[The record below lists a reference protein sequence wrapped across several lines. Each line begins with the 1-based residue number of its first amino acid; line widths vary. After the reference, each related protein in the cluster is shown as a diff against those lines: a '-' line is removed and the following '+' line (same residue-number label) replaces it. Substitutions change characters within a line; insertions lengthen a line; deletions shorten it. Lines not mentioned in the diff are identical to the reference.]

1 MDINFELYKIFYYA
15 AQCENFSEAARKL
28 YITQSA
34 VSQGIKN
41 LEMKLGVT
49 LFSRNSRHAKL
60 TPEGELLF
68 SHISQ
73 AFNYIKT
80 AEKKLVELHQLGTG
94 EIRIGASDTV
104 CKYYLLPYLEQFN
117 RQFPNIK
124 IQVINRTSPQ
134 IVDLLEKGTLDCGII
149 TLPVHHRAIQTI
161 ALVDVED
168 IWVAS
173 AKFQHLK
180 GLSLSLPELA
190 KEPLLLLE
198 KNSTTR
204 QNLDHFFETAGLSV
218 TPEIELESVDLLL
231 EFAKIGLGI
240 AHVVRESA
248 APFIARGELFEISCQ
263 TPLPPRQLG
272 MACVKN
278 VPLSRAAEQFIE
290 TLINTD
296 LSAH

>member
-1 MDINFELYKIFYYA
+1 MDVNFEWYKIFYYA
-15 AQCENFSEAARKL
+15 AQSENFSEAARQL

-41 LEMKLGVT
+41 LENKLGVT
-49 LFSRNSRHAKL
+49 LFDRNSRRARL
-60 TPEGELLF
+60 TPEGKLLF

-80 AEKKLVELHQLGTG
+80 GEKKLAELHQLGTG
-94 EIRIGASDTV
+94 EIRVGASDTV
-104 CKYYLLPYLEQFN
+104 CKYYLIPYLREFN
-117 RQFPNIK
+117 RRFPNIK

-134 IVDLLEKGTLDCGII
+134 IVELLEKGSLDCGII
-149 TLPVHHRAIQTI
+149 TMPVRHPAIETI
-161 ALVDVED
+161 TLAEVED

-173 AKFQHLK
+173 DKFKHL
-180 GLSLSLPELA
+180 SDRTLSLPELIQ
-190 KEPLLLLE
+190 EPLLLLE
-198 KNSTTR
+198 KTSATR
-204 QNLDHFFETAGLSV
+204 QNLDRFFQKEGLMV

-240 AHVVRESA
+240 AHMVRESA
-248 APFIARGELFEISCQ
+248 VPFIARGELFEISCHP
-263 TPLPPRQLG
+263 PLPPRQLG

-290 TLINTD
+290 TLLDPGRTTR
-296 LSAH
+296 

>member
-1 MDINFELYKIFYYA
+1 MDINFEWYKIFYYA
-15 AQCENFSEAARKL
+15 VQCETFSEAARQL

-41 LEMKLGVT
+41 LERKLGVT
-49 LFSRNSRHAKL
+49 LFFRNSRRAKL

-80 AEKKLVELHQLGTG
+80 AEKKLAELHQLGTG
-94 EIRIGASDTV
+94 EIRVGASDTV
-104 CKYYLLPYLEQFN
+104 CKYYLIPYLREFN
-117 RQFPNIK
+117 RKFPNVK

-134 IVDLLEKGTLDCGII
+134 IVELLEKGSLDCGII
-149 TLPVHHRAIQTI
+149 TLPLRHHAIETI
-161 ALVDVED
+161 ALDEVED

-173 AKFQHLK
+173 PKFAHLA
-180 GLSLSLPELA
+180 GRTLSLAELA

-198 KNSTTR
+198 KKSATR
-204 QNLDHFFETAGLSV
+204 QNLDHFFEKAGLMV

-248 APFIARGELFEISCQ
+248 VPFIARGELLEIICHPS
-263 TPLPPRQLG
+263 LPPRQLG

-290 TLINTD
+290 TLINPG
-296 LSAH
+296 LPVH